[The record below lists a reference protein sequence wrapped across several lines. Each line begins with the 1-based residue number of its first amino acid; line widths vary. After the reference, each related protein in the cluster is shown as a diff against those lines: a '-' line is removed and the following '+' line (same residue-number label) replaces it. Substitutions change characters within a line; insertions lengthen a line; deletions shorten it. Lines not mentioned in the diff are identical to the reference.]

1 MPNVAGRLLQLL
13 MCMDCNCGNARLGE
27 SVIALAGMPAW
38 RLISDGGVALST
50 WRLLGDEGG
59 GALSFALFMNALG
72 TQL

>member
-38 RLISDGGVALST
+38 RLISDGGWHCQLGGYLVT
-50 WRLLGDEGG
+50 RGVGHCLLRC
-59 GALSFALFMNALG
+59 L
-72 TQL
+72 

>member
-38 RLISDGGVALST
+38 RLISDGG
-50 WRLLGDEGG
+50 
-59 GALSFALFMNALG
+59 
-72 TQL
+72 